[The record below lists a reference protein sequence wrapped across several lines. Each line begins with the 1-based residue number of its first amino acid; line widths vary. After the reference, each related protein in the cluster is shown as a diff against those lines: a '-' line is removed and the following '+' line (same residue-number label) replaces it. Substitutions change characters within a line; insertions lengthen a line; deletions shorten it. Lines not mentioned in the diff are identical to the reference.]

1 MSEHL
6 SAETIESYAD
16 GELPAAS
23 VPDAEEHLRECAVC
37 AGKLVA
43 QLQLKRSIREAAWT
57 LPPDALRRRMTRRPR
72 WPWAAALAT
81 AALLVVVFAIPRRT
95 NELADFHT
103 TILASAN
110 PVDVISTDRHTV
122 KPWFE
127 GKLPF
132 SFPIPELGSTPFR
145 LAGGRVVYLHEQ
157 PVAYLMVTKGAHKIS
172 MFVGRDV
179 ASPRGDAFQSLA
191 WSSGGL
197 RYVAIGDV
205 AQSDL
210 EALRDAFASAH

>member
-1 MSEHL
+1 MNEHL

-16 GELPAAS
+16 GELPAER
-23 VPDAEEHLRECAVC
+23 VPDTEDHLRECAAC

-57 LPPDALRRRMTRRPR
+57 LPPEALHRRMTRRPR
-72 WPWAAALAT
+72 WPWAAALVAT
-81 AALLVVVFAIPRRT
+81 AAALAIVFAIPRGS

-132 SFPIPELGSTPFR
+132 SFPIPELGATPFR
-145 LAGGRVVYLHEQ
+145 LAGGRVVYVHEQ
-157 PVAYLMVTKGAHKIS
+157 PVAYLLVTKGAHKIS

-179 ASPRGDAFQSLA
+179 PSPRIDVFESVS
-191 WSSGGL
+191 WSKGGL

-205 AQSDL
+205 ARADL
-210 EALRDAFASAH
+210 EALRDLFQ

>member
-1 MSEHL
+1 MNEHL
-6 SAETIESYAD
+6 SAQTIESYAD
-16 GELPAAS
+16 GELAAER
-23 VPDAEEHLRECAVC
+23 VPDTEDHLRECVAC

-57 LPPDALRRRMTRRPR
+57 MPSHPFRPRRRV
-72 WPWAAALAT
+72 WPAVAAVAAAAAL
-81 AALLVVVFAIPRRT
+81 VIAIAFPRRST
-95 NELADFHT
+95 ELADLHT

-132 SFPIPELGSTPFR
+132 SFPIPELGATPFR
-145 LAGGRVVYLHEQ
+145 LSGGRVVYVREQ

-172 MFVGRDV
+172 LFVGRDV
-179 ASPRGDAFQSLA
+179 APPHIDAFESVS
-191 WSSGGL
+191 WSKGGL

-205 AQSDL
+205 ARADL
-210 EALRDAFASAH
+210 EALRAAF

>member
-16 GELPAAS
+16 GELPAER
-23 VPDAEEHLRECAVC
+23 VPETEEHLRECAAC

-57 LPPDALRRRMTRRPR
+57 LPPHPFRRRRQ
-72 WPWAAALAT
+72 WPLIASIAAAAALVIV
-81 AALLVVVFAIPRRT
+81 LAIPRRNT
-95 NELADFHT
+95 ELADLHT

-132 SFPIPELGSTPFR
+132 SFPIPELGATPFR
-145 LAGGRVVYLHEQ
+145 LTGGRVVYVREQ

-179 ASPRGDAFQSLA
+179 PTPHIDAFQSVS
-191 WSSGGL
+191 WSRGGL

-205 AQSDL
+205 AHEDL
-210 EALRDAFASAH
+210 EALRDAFR

>member
-6 SAETIESYAD
+6 SAATIESYAD
-16 GELPAAS
+16 GELPADR
-23 VPDAEEHLRECAVC
+23 VPETEEHLRDCAAC

-57 LPPDALRRRMTRRPR
+57 ITPDVFPRRRPR
-72 WPWAAALAT
+72 WPYAALAAAAAALVIV
-81 AALLVVVFAIPRRT
+81 LAIPRRNT
-95 NELADFHT
+95 ELADLHT

-132 SFPIPELGSTPFR
+132 SFPIPELGATPFR
-145 LAGGRVVYLHEQ
+145 LAGGRVVYVHEE
-157 PVAYLMVTKGAHKIS
+157 PVAYLMVMKGAHKIS
-172 MFVGRDV
+172 LFVGRDV
-179 ASPRGDAFQSLA
+179 PAPRLDAFESLA
-191 WSSGGL
+191 WSKGGL
-197 RYVAIGDV
+197 RYVAVGDV
-205 AQSDL
+205 ARADL
-210 EALRDAFASAH
+210 EALRDAFR

>member
-1 MSEHL
+1 MNEHL
-6 SAETIESYAD
+6 SAQTIESYAD
-16 GELPAAS
+16 GELAAER
-23 VPDAEEHLRECAVC
+23 VPETEEHLRECVAC

-43 QLQLKRSIREAAWT
+43 QLQLKRSIREVAWT
-57 LPPDALRRRMTRRPR
+57 MPVRPRRRF
-72 WPWAAALAT
+72 WPAVATAAA
-81 AALLVVVFAIPRRT
+81 AALLVIVLVLPRRGT
-95 NELADFHT
+95 ELADLHT

-132 SFPIPELGSTPFR
+132 SFPIPELGPTPFR
-145 LAGGRVVYLHEQ
+145 LAGGRVVYVHEQ

-172 MFVGRDV
+172 LFVGRDV
-179 ASPRGDAFQSLA
+179 AAPRTNAFESVA
-191 WSSGGL
+191 WSKGGL

-205 AQSDL
+205 AHADL
-210 EALRDAFASAH
+210 EALRAAF

>member
-1 MSEHL
+1 MNEHL
-6 SAETIESYAD
+6 SAQTIESYAD
-16 GELPAAS
+16 GELAAER
-23 VPDAEEHLRECAVC
+23 VPDTEDHLRECVAC

-57 LPPDALRRRMTRRPR
+57 IPSHPFRPRRRV
-72 WPWAAALAT
+72 WPAVAAVAAAAALVIVIA
-81 AALLVVVFAIPRRT
+81 FPRRST
-95 NELADFHT
+95 ELADLHT

-132 SFPIPELGSTPFR
+132 SFPIPELGATPFR
-145 LAGGRVVYLHEQ
+145 LAGGRVVYVHEQ

-172 MFVGRDV
+172 LFVGRDV
-179 ASPRGDAFQSLA
+179 AAPRIDVFESVS
-191 WSSGGL
+191 WSKGGL

-205 AQSDL
+205 AHADL
-210 EALRDAFASAH
+210 EALRAAF